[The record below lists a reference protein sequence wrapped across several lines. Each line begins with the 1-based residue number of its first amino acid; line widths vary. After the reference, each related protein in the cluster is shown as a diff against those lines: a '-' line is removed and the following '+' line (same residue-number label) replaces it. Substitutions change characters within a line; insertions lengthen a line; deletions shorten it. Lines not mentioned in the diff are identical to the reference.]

1 MSDPKQKTLF
11 EEDSDPARKGSGFG
25 DTNFIS
31 NKTERI
37 HRWVPW
43 IAGFSSEF
51 VRGIVEEE
59 LGTEGRVLDP
69 FAGVGTTLIEAA
81 VMGHDAVGFEIN
93 PYAVLA
99 TRVKFGARTASP
111 SDLREA
117 IDQFRSFYH
126 SKVES
131 SYEPISTPPSGF
143 NTRAEFYAPSVKRK
157 VLIYWDFVDTLDDV
171 VIRDLFRIAF
181 ASKMITFAN
190 YSYEPSLGTHNAA
203 DRPRIEDY
211 PVGEALE
218 RKLSEMLEDIRWFQS
233 ETSAPNVDGEVIE
246 DSFFN
251 CQEHIDKGGA
261 DLAVT
266 SPPYL
271 NNYHYIRNTRPQLYW
286 MGCVE
291 SPKEYGPIEHGN
303 YGKYW
308 QTVRHAEET
317 VELDFPNPPSD
328 LADLIGELRG
338 LNPEKGQYGGN
349 GWANYA
355 ATYFNDTYRFGKG
368 LMHALRPGAK
378 AYIAVGNSILQ
389 GINFETD
396 RHLANVCEVAGME
409 ICDIYTPRDARTG
422 NSIIQSEV
430 RVTEAKQSHQL
441 YESVVELQR
450 PQER

>member
-11 EEDSDPARKGSGFG
+11 EEDSVPEEGSGFG

-43 IAGFSSEF
+43 IAGFSSDF

-59 LGTEGRVLDP
+59 MESTGKVLDP
-69 FAGVGTTLIEAA
+69 FSGVGTTLVEAA

-99 TRVKFGARTASP
+99 TRVKFGARTADP
-111 SDLREA
+111 HDLEKEITRF
-117 IDQFRSFYH
+117 QSFH
-126 SKVES
+126 QSKVKS
-131 SYEPISTPPSGF
+131 SYKPDSAPPSGF
-143 NTRAEFYAPSVKRK
+143 NTRSEFYAPKVERK
-157 VLIYWDFVDTLDDV
+157 VLIFWDFVDTITDDV
-171 VIRDLFRIAF
+171 VRDLFRIAF

-203 DRPRIEDY
+203 DRPRIENY

-218 RKLSEMLEDIRWFQS
+218 KKLKQMLEDIRWFQS
-233 ETSAPNVDGEVIE
+233 ETSAPGVSGEVVH

-251 CQEHIDKGGA
+251 CGEHMEKGSA
-261 DLAVT
+261 DLAIT

-286 MGCVE
+286 MECVE
-291 SPKEYGPIEHGN
+291 SPKEYGPIENRN

-308 QTVRHAEET
+308 QTVRDAEK
-317 VELDFPNPPSD
+317 VIDLNFPNPPDD
-328 LADLIGELRG
+328 LAELISELRE

-355 ATYFNDTYRFGKG
+355 ATYFNDTYQFGKG

-378 AYIAVGNSILQ
+378 AYVAVGNSILQ
-389 GINFETD
+389 GLNFETD
-396 RHLANVCEVAGME
+396 RHLANVCEAAGMDVQ
-409 ICDIYTPRDARTG
+409 DIYTPRDARTG

-430 RVTEAKQSHQL
+430 RVTEAKKSHQL

-450 PQER
+450 PQEI

>member
-1 MSDPKQKTLF
+1 MGKPEQKSLF
-11 EEDSDPARKGSGFG
+11 EEEVSDEGSGFG

-31 NKTERI
+31 NKTEPI

-43 IAGFSSEF
+43 IAGFSSDF
-51 VRGIVEEE
+51 VRGIIEDEME
-59 LGTEGRVLDP
+59 GKGRVLDP
-69 FAGVGTTLIEAA
+69 FSGVGTTLIEAA
-81 VMGHDAVGFEIN
+81 IIGHNAVGFEIN

-99 TRVKFGARTASP
+99 TRVKFGARTANP
-111 SDLREA
+111 GDFEEV
-117 IDQFRSFYH
+117 IDQFESFYH
-126 SKVES
+126 SRVES
-131 SYEPISTPPSGF
+131 GYEPDSTPPSGF
-143 NTRAEFYAPSVKRK
+143 NTRAEFYAPKVERK
-157 VLIYWDFVDTLDDV
+157 VLIFWDFVRTISDDV
-171 VIRDLFRIAF
+171 IRNLFRIAF
-181 ASKMITFAN
+181 AAKMITFAN

-211 PVGEALE
+211 PVGKALKK
-218 RKLSEMLEDIRWFQS
+218 KLNEMLEDIRWLQS
-233 ETSAPNVDGEVIE
+233 ETSAPEVEGKVIE

-251 CQEHIDKGGA
+251 CGEHIEKGSA
-261 DLAVT
+261 HLAIT

-286 MGCVE
+286 MECVD
-291 SPKEYGPIEHGN
+291 SPKDYSPIEHGN

-308 QTVRHAEET
+308 QTVRHAEE
-317 VELDFPNPPSD
+317 VVDLKFPNPPDD
-328 LADLIGELRG
+328 LVELIEELRA

-355 ATYFNDTYRFGKG
+355 ATYFNDTYQFGKG

-409 ICDIYTPRDARTG
+409 VQDIYTPRNARTG

-430 RVTEAKQSHQL
+430 RVTKAKQSHQL

-450 PQER
+450 PQEK

>member
-1 MSDPKQKTLF
+1 MSKPKQKSLF
-11 EEDSDPARKGSGFG
+11 EEDSIPEKGSGFG

-43 IAGFSSEF
+43 IAGFSSDF

-59 LGTEGRVLDP
+59 MQSRGRVLDP
-69 FAGVGTTLIEAA
+69 FSGVGTTLVEAA
-81 VMGHDAVGFEIN
+81 IMGHDTVGFEIN

-99 TRVKFGARTASP
+99 TRVKFGARTANP
-111 SDLREA
+111 SDLKET
-117 IDQFRSFYH
+117 IEQFQDFYYA
-126 SKVES
+126 KVES
-131 SYEPISTPPSGF
+131 GYEPDSTPPSGF
-143 NTRAEFYAPSVKRK
+143 NTRAEFYAPKVERK
-157 VLIYWDFVDTLDDV
+157 VLIFWDFVDTIDDDV
-171 VIRDLFRIAF
+171 VRDLFRIAF

-211 PVGEALE
+211 PVGKALQQ
-218 RKLSEMLEDIRWFQS
+218 KLDEMLEDIRWFQG
-233 ETSAPNVDGEVIE
+233 ETSAPKVDGKVIQ

-251 CQEHIDKGGA
+251 CREYMEEGSA

-308 QTVRHAEET
+308 QTVRDAEKVVDLNFPAPPDDL
-317 VELDFPNPPSD
+317 VE
-328 LADLIGELRG
+328 LIGELRE

-355 ATYFNDTYRFGKG
+355 ATYFNDTYQFGKG

-389 GINFETD
+389 GLNFETD

-409 ICDIYTPRDARTG
+409 IQDIHTPRDARTG

-441 YESVVELQR
+441 YESVVELRR
-450 PQER
+450 PQET